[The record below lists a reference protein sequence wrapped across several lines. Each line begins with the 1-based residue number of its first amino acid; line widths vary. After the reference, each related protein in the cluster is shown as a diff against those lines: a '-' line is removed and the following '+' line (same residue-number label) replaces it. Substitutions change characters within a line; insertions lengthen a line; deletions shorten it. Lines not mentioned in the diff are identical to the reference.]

1 MFMIPGRQRDK
12 CCMLCFCVFLENL
25 SFPFNTF
32 YKNIFFASRETLK
45 RKVSGSS
52 CASPVTSPGSKRDA
66 HVCAV
71 CSDYASG
78 YHYGVWS
85 CEGCKAFFKRSIQ
98 GTRVLLVVSLVF
110 HFWFQIVWQKFHHW
124 LLVHKVLDER
134 FRGSCVFGGGVDCFK
149 FKALYKLW
157 ISTSEPQNSNGFC
170 LIIIHHH
177 LLGRRHLV
185 TTLVKIK
192 LGKKHVFIRNCKDCF
207 FL

>member
-1 MFMIPGRQRDK
+1 MNPGGQRDK
-12 CCMLCFCVFLENL
+12 CCLLCFCVFLESL
-25 SFPFNTF
+25 SFPFNAS

-52 CASPVTSPGSKRDA
+52 CASPVTSPSSKRDA

-98 GTRVLLVVSLVF
+98 GTRVLLVVWVF
-110 HFWFQIVWQKFHHW
+110 HFCFQIVWQMTWQKFHHRP
-124 LLVHKVLDER
+124 LVHTVLDER

-157 ISTSEPQNSNGFC
+157 ISTSEPQNSNGSC
-170 LIIIHHH
+170 LTIITIF
-177 LLGRRHLV
+177 LGED
-185 TTLVKIK
+185 I
-192 LGKKHVFIRNCKDCF
+192 
-207 FL
+207 